1 VKTGHS
7 KSVAMKLNI
16 KTTPYFAAYPL
27 KHLSN
32 SSQAPTTNN
41 QAPTTNN
48 GNNKNSQAT
57 KMARRLRVMPMINP
71 YLEKKISINKIKL
84 PVHIPPTDDKWFNNY
99 E

>member
-1 VKTGHS
+1 MKTAPMAIGI

-27 KHLSN
+27 KAMN
-32 SSQAPTTNN
+32 VSSQAPTNKKD
-41 QAPTTNN
+41 N
-48 GNNKNSQAT
+48 GSST

-71 YLEKKISINKIKL
+71 YFEKKISINKIKL
-84 PVHIPPTDDKWFNNY
+84 PGHIQPLDDKWFNNY

>member
-41 QAPTTNN
+41 S
-48 GNNKNSQAT
+48 NNKNSQAT